1 MGDDEGR
8 SVEDSEGA
16 VGFQRTVSTV
26 HGEALDAFMLRT
38 KARGD
43 VQQHAS
49 TDPDDR

>member
-1 MGDDEGR
+1 
-8 SVEDSEGA
+8 
-16 VGFQRTVSTV
+16 
-26 HGEALDAFMLRT
+26 LDAFMLRT